1 MMTDQRS
8 SHLPAVP
15 LSAQQQHER
24 QQQQQAAI
32 DRAKTRARKPTD
44 KTLPEGVEDC
54 IISDGVQRYR
64 ELRDFERRLDA
75 TITRKRL
82 DVVDSVGR
90 SVKVGSRFWVA
101 REREGDQ
108 TDVMGN
114 SDSRLCAYG
123 SQTLSRTKAFRAAAS
138 PAASTSRTPPTAP
151 TASRSKADY

>member
-1 MMTDQRS
+1 MTDQRS

-32 DRAKTRARKPTD
+32 DRAKIRARKPTD
-44 KTLPEGVEDC
+44 KTLPDGVEDS
-54 IISDGVQRYR
+54 ILSDGAQRYR

-90 SVKVGSRFWVA
+90 SVKVRLRSWFEE
-101 REREGDQ
+101 ERDRQG
-108 TDVMGN
+108 
-114 SDSRLCAYG
+114 
-123 SQTLSRTKAFRAAAS
+123 
-138 PAASTSRTPPTAP
+138 
-151 TASRSKADY
+151 

>member
-1 MMTDQRS
+1 MAVSNIQRSTGAQTLSPILGGHNSKTRPSAPHYHKSITMAPTNSLRVKTGPMMTDQRS

-32 DRAKTRARKPTD
+32 DRAKIRARKPTD
-44 KTLPEGVEDC
+44 KTLPDGVEDS
-54 IISDGVQRYR
+54 ILSDGAQRYR

-90 SVKVGSRFWVA
+90 SVKVRLRSWFEE
-101 REREGDQ
+101 ERDRQG
-108 TDVMGN
+108 
-114 SDSRLCAYG
+114 
-123 SQTLSRTKAFRAAAS
+123 
-138 PAASTSRTPPTAP
+138 
-151 TASRSKADY
+151 